1 MKEKIILIG
10 GGGHC
15 RSCIDVIEQG
25 NKFHIA
31 GIVDMNP
38 KIGQTVLGY
47 KIVACD
53 DELHN
58 LAKEYKYFLITVGQ
72 IKKPGIRI
80 RLFEELKTYGIKM
93 PIIISPHA
101 YVSRHASIGE
111 GSIIMHHSL
120 VNAGA
125 RIGQNSIINTKS
137 LIEHDAVIGDHCH
150 IATGALINGGAKV
163 DDGVFIGSNVVIR
176 EYINIGKKSVIGANT
191 AIFYDVP
198 DGKLFQ

>member
-15 RSCIDVIEQG
+15 RSSIDVIEQG

-31 GIVDMNP
+31 GIVDTKP

-47 KIVACD
+47 KIIACD
-53 DELHN
+53 DDLHN

-72 IKKPGIRI
+72 IKKPDIRI
-80 RLFEELKTYGIKM
+80 RLFEKIKTYGIKV
-93 PIIISPHA
+93 PIIISPLA
-101 YVSRHASIGE
+101 YVSRHASIDE

-125 RIGQNSIINTKS
+125 RIGKNNIINTKS

-150 IATGALINGGAKV
+150 ISTGALINGGVRV
-163 DDGVFIGSNVVIR
+163 DDGVFVGSNVVIR
-176 EYINIGKKSVIGANT
+176 EYIKIGEKSVIGANT
-191 AIFYDVP
+191 SIFYDVP
-198 DGKLFQ
+198 DRKLV